1 MFEQSVILENPQKA
15 SWTFVVAT
23 SLELL
28 AITALIVTPLFFI
41 APPKMPP
48 PPRTLARYL
57 PHVKLVRV
65 EQSNLPHE
73 RVISHNRLNW
83 STLKL
88 VAPVRIPHG
97 VTNLT
102 DLQPVALAEAG
113 DSVSGLRDGLASSF
127 GENLP
132 QIAPPPQPA
141 PKPQPQSSG
150 LLHVSQGVQ
159 EAKLIHR
166 VMPRYPPLAIQTRE
180 FGTVHLVAIIGKDGH
195 VSSVQVLDG
204 PVFLRQAAVEAIKQW
219 IYKPTL
225 LNGEPVEV
233 LAPID
238 VHFTLSN

>member
-1 MFEQSVILENPQKA
+1 MFEQSVILENPKKA

-73 RVISHNRLNW
+73 RVVSRNRLNW

-88 VAPVRIPHG
+88 VAPAQIPHG
-97 VTNLT
+97 VANLS
-102 DLQPVALAEAG
+102 DLQPVVIGEAG
-113 DSVSGLRDGLASSF
+113 ASGSGLPDGLASF
-127 GENLP
+127 GADPP

-141 PKPQPQSSG
+141 PKPQPKSSG

-180 FGTVHLVAIIGKDGH
+180 FGTVHLVAIISKDGH

-204 PVFLRQAAVEAIKQW
+204 PMFLRQAALEAIKQW